1 MQAFLGSICK
11 QIILHLQST
20 RGENVEEKNKIKC
33 WHFQEFQRFE
43 YWMGQLVAKT
53 ADVEE
58 LTGCRKNC
66 RFHKY
71 EVIQQINFWNKED
84 TWIRITPA
92 SSTVIVREEKLR
104 IQFINL
110 VAEIGG
116 ILGLFVGFSFLMI
129 LDKIEKV
136 VTYVRNKL

>member
-1 MQAFLGSICK
+1 
-11 QIILHLQST
+11 
-20 RGENVEEKNKIKC
+20 
-33 WHFQEFQRFE
+33 
-43 YWMGQLVAKT
+43 MGQLVSKT

-66 RFHKY
+66 RFYKY

-129 LDKIEKV
+129 SGEFLS
-136 VTYVRNKL
+136 LAAP